1 MSQRSSFITSHD
13 ILEKTIMLTI
23 FTVPKPFIGHIGV
36 IQRNAILSW
45 LHLIPKC
52 EIILFGDEPGIQE
65 IAQEFGIRHVPEI
78 KKNEYGT
85 PFLDDVFNHAQKIAH
100 YNILCY
106 CNADI
111 IFFNDLIEAVKKLPV
126 REYLM
131 VGERWDVD
139 VTTPIDTSRETWAGE
154 FLAFGRE
161 HHSVQNFPG
170 MDYFIFPK
178 GMLTEFPPFV
188 VGRRGWDN
196 WLIFHVRKR
205 QIPVIDATPVVHAVH
220 QNHSYMHVPGKEG
233 TRWEG
238 PESWNNVRLV
248 GNRQIY
254 LWELADADWV
264 LAPEGLK
271 KKPFSLRTIEQ
282 DLIIS
287 TPEKLHI
294 FLEPFYRIGH
304 TTKFGYLKLRELI
317 KR

>member
-1 MSQRSSFITSHD
+1 
-13 ILEKTIMLTI
+13 MLTI
-23 FTVPKPFIGHIGV
+23 FTIPKPFVGHIGV

-52 EIILFGDEPGIQE
+52 DIILFGDELGIQE

-100 YNILCY
+100 YDILCY

-111 IFFNDLIEAVKKLPV
+111 IFFGDLIEAIKKLPV

-139 VTTPIDTSRETWAGE
+139 VTTSIDTSRETWAGE
-154 FLAFGRE
+154 FLAFARE
-161 HHSVQNFPG
+161 HHSVLNFPG

-178 GMLTEFPPFV
+178 GMLDEFPPFV

-205 QIPVIDATPVVHAVH
+205 QIPVIDATSVVHVIH
-220 QNHSYMHVPGKEG
+220 QNHSYVHVPQKEG

-238 PESWNNVRLV
+238 PESWNNVKLV
-248 GNRQIY
+248 KNRQIY
-254 LWELADADWV
+254 LWELADSDWM
-264 LAPEGLK
+264 LTPESLK
-271 KKPFSLRTIEQ
+271 KKPFSLRTAEQ
-282 DLIIS
+282 DLILL
-287 TPEKLHI
+287 TPEKLHM
-294 FLEPFYRIGH
+294 FLEPFYRVGH
-304 TTKFGYLKLRELI
+304 MTKFGYLKLCEHI